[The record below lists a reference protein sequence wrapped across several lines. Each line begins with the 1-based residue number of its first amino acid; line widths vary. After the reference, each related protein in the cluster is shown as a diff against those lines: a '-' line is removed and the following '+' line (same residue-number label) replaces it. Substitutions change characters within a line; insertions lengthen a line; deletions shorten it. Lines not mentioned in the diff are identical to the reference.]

1 MTENVE
7 RKKSSDLDLCIL
19 FAKRTLNALKHRRN
33 KIASDSYSKFDYFL
47 TNVAINKLYETYL
60 EHLIK
65 LNKYEWIDHR
75 IFDMKKIRRIRHSMV
90 HYYIDS
96 EDYLVIA
103 YAESTL
109 DRQLSYLLTLKRNK
123 RKWRQTQWKKQ
134 KTIDRKYLYIALF
147 AFAAFIFAITIRP
160 FSSSKT
166 IEYSSND
173 RNETILLAD
182 SYDTALKDRKIL
194 ESFDDVKDEL
204 DYSQSE
210 SNLLSMQEKQS
221 DVENTKFLIRKNINR
236 RNANI
241 IRISDVKYSF
251 IVQNVKDGTSLSL
264 TKKPTNKDYQLVN
277 RKYSIKQSKS
287 AFSGRTTYTLYV
299 TDYAETSGLG
309 LDEDDMFN

>member
-1 MTENVE
+1 ME
-7 RKKSSDLDLCIL
+7 
-19 FAKRTLNALKHRRN
+19 
-33 KIASDSYSKFDYFL
+33 
-47 TNVAINKLYETYL
+47 ET
-60 EHLIK
+60 
-65 LNKYEWIDHR
+65 
-75 IFDMKKIRRIRHSMV
+75 
-90 HYYIDS
+90 
-96 EDYLVIA
+96 
-103 YAESTL
+103 
-109 DRQLSYLLTLKRNK
+109 
-123 RKWRQTQWKKQ
+123 
-134 KTIDRKYLYIALF
+134 KTIDRKYLYLALF

-194 ESFDDVKDEL
+194 ETFNDVKDEL

-210 SNLLSMQEKQS
+210 SNLLSMQEKQP

-287 AFSGRTTYTLYV
+287 AFSGRTTYTLHV

-309 LDEDDMFN
+309 LDEDDMFND

>member
-1 MTENVE
+1 MET
-7 RKKSSDLDLCIL
+7 
-19 FAKRTLNALKHRRN
+19 
-33 KIASDSYSKFDYFL
+33 DSME
-47 TNVAINKLYETYL
+47 ET
-60 EHLIK
+60 
-65 LNKYEWIDHR
+65 
-75 IFDMKKIRRIRHSMV
+75 
-90 HYYIDS
+90 
-96 EDYLVIA
+96 
-103 YAESTL
+103 
-109 DRQLSYLLTLKRNK
+109 
-123 RKWRQTQWKKQ
+123 
-134 KTIDRKYLYIALF
+134 KTIDRKYLYLALF
-147 AFAAFIFAITIRP
+147 AFAAFIFAITVRP

-182 SYDTALKDRKIL
+182 SYDNALKDRKIL
-194 ESFDDVKDEL
+194 ETFNDVKDEL

-210 SNLLSMQEKQS
+210 SNLLSMQEKQP

-241 IRISDVKYSF
+241 VRISDVKYSF

>member
-1 MTENVE
+1 MET
-7 RKKSSDLDLCIL
+7 
-19 FAKRTLNALKHRRN
+19 
-33 KIASDSYSKFDYFL
+33 DSME
-47 TNVAINKLYETYL
+47 ET
-60 EHLIK
+60 
-65 LNKYEWIDHR
+65 
-75 IFDMKKIRRIRHSMV
+75 
-90 HYYIDS
+90 
-96 EDYLVIA
+96 
-103 YAESTL
+103 
-109 DRQLSYLLTLKRNK
+109 
-123 RKWRQTQWKKQ
+123 

-147 AFAAFIFAITIRP
+147 AFAAFIFAITVRP

-182 SYDTALKDRKIL
+182 SYDNALKDRKIL

-210 SNLLSMQEKQS
+210 SNLLSMQEKQP

>member
-1 MTENVE
+1 MET
-7 RKKSSDLDLCIL
+7 
-19 FAKRTLNALKHRRN
+19 
-33 KIASDSYSKFDYFL
+33 DSME
-47 TNVAINKLYETYL
+47 ET
-60 EHLIK
+60 
-65 LNKYEWIDHR
+65 
-75 IFDMKKIRRIRHSMV
+75 
-90 HYYIDS
+90 
-96 EDYLVIA
+96 
-103 YAESTL
+103 
-109 DRQLSYLLTLKRNK
+109 
-123 RKWRQTQWKKQ
+123 
-134 KTIDRKYLYIALF
+134 KTIDRKYLYLALF
-147 AFAAFIFAITIRP
+147 AFAAFIFAITVRP

-210 SNLLSMQEKQS
+210 SNLLSMQEKQP

-309 LDEDDMFN
+309 LDEDDMFND

>member
-1 MTENVE
+1 MET
-7 RKKSSDLDLCIL
+7 
-19 FAKRTLNALKHRRN
+19 
-33 KIASDSYSKFDYFL
+33 DSME
-47 TNVAINKLYETYL
+47 ET
-60 EHLIK
+60 
-65 LNKYEWIDHR
+65 
-75 IFDMKKIRRIRHSMV
+75 
-90 HYYIDS
+90 
-96 EDYLVIA
+96 
-103 YAESTL
+103 
-109 DRQLSYLLTLKRNK
+109 
-123 RKWRQTQWKKQ
+123 

-147 AFAAFIFAITIRP
+147 AFAAFIFAITVRP

-210 SNLLSMQEKQS
+210 SNLLSMQEKQP

-309 LDEDDMFN
+309 LDEDDMFND

>member
-1 MTENVE
+1 MET
-7 RKKSSDLDLCIL
+7 
-19 FAKRTLNALKHRRN
+19 
-33 KIASDSYSKFDYFL
+33 DSME
-47 TNVAINKLYETYL
+47 ET
-60 EHLIK
+60 
-65 LNKYEWIDHR
+65 
-75 IFDMKKIRRIRHSMV
+75 
-90 HYYIDS
+90 
-96 EDYLVIA
+96 
-103 YAESTL
+103 
-109 DRQLSYLLTLKRNK
+109 
-123 RKWRQTQWKKQ
+123 

-147 AFAAFIFAITIRP
+147 AFAAFIFAITVRP

-210 SNLLSMQEKQS
+210 SNLLSMQEKQP

>member
-1 MTENVE
+1 METDSMEE
-7 RKKSSDLDLCIL
+7 
-19 FAKRTLNALKHRRN
+19 T
-33 KIASDSYSKFDYFL
+33 KI
-47 TNVAINKLYETYL
+47 
-60 EHLIK
+60 
-65 LNKYEWIDHR
+65 
-75 IFDMKKIRRIRHSMV
+75 
-90 HYYIDS
+90 
-96 EDYLVIA
+96 
-103 YAESTL
+103 
-109 DRQLSYLLTLKRNK
+109 
-123 RKWRQTQWKKQ
+123 
-134 KTIDRKYLYIALF
+134 IDRKYLYIALF
-147 AFAAFIFAITIRP
+147 AFAAFIFAITVRP

-182 SYDTALKDRKIL
+182 SYDNALKDRKIL
-194 ESFDDVKDEL
+194 ETFNDVKDEL

-210 SNLLSMQEKQS
+210 SNLLSMQEKQP

-236 RNANI
+236 RNANV

>member
-1 MTENVE
+1 MET
-7 RKKSSDLDLCIL
+7 
-19 FAKRTLNALKHRRN
+19 
-33 KIASDSYSKFDYFL
+33 DSME
-47 TNVAINKLYETYL
+47 ET
-60 EHLIK
+60 
-65 LNKYEWIDHR
+65 
-75 IFDMKKIRRIRHSMV
+75 
-90 HYYIDS
+90 
-96 EDYLVIA
+96 
-103 YAESTL
+103 
-109 DRQLSYLLTLKRNK
+109 
-123 RKWRQTQWKKQ
+123 

-147 AFAAFIFAITIRP
+147 AFAAFIFAITVRP

-182 SYDTALKDRKIL
+182 SYDNALKDRKIL
-194 ESFDDVKDEL
+194 ETFNDVKDEL

-210 SNLLSMQEKQS
+210 SNLLSMQEKQP

>member
-1 MTENVE
+1 MET
-7 RKKSSDLDLCIL
+7 
-19 FAKRTLNALKHRRN
+19 
-33 KIASDSYSKFDYFL
+33 DSME
-47 TNVAINKLYETYL
+47 ET
-60 EHLIK
+60 
-65 LNKYEWIDHR
+65 
-75 IFDMKKIRRIRHSMV
+75 
-90 HYYIDS
+90 
-96 EDYLVIA
+96 
-103 YAESTL
+103 
-109 DRQLSYLLTLKRNK
+109 
-123 RKWRQTQWKKQ
+123 
-134 KTIDRKYLYIALF
+134 KTIDRKYLYLALF
-147 AFAAFIFAITIRP
+147 AFAAFIFAITVRP

-210 SNLLSMQEKQS
+210 SNLLSMQEKQP

-264 TKKPTNKDYQLVN
+264 SKKPTNKDYQLVN

>member
-1 MTENVE
+1 MET
-7 RKKSSDLDLCIL
+7 
-19 FAKRTLNALKHRRN
+19 
-33 KIASDSYSKFDYFL
+33 DSME
-47 TNVAINKLYETYL
+47 ET
-60 EHLIK
+60 
-65 LNKYEWIDHR
+65 
-75 IFDMKKIRRIRHSMV
+75 
-90 HYYIDS
+90 
-96 EDYLVIA
+96 
-103 YAESTL
+103 
-109 DRQLSYLLTLKRNK
+109 
-123 RKWRQTQWKKQ
+123 
-134 KTIDRKYLYIALF
+134 KTIDRKYLYLALF
-147 AFAAFIFAITIRP
+147 AFAAFIFAITVRP

-194 ESFDDVKDEL
+194 ESFNDVKDEL

-210 SNLLSMQEKQS
+210 SDLLSMQEKQP

-309 LDEDDMFN
+309 LDEDDMFND

>member
-1 MTENVE
+1 MET
-7 RKKSSDLDLCIL
+7 
-19 FAKRTLNALKHRRN
+19 
-33 KIASDSYSKFDYFL
+33 DSME
-47 TNVAINKLYETYL
+47 ET
-60 EHLIK
+60 
-65 LNKYEWIDHR
+65 
-75 IFDMKKIRRIRHSMV
+75 
-90 HYYIDS
+90 
-96 EDYLVIA
+96 
-103 YAESTL
+103 
-109 DRQLSYLLTLKRNK
+109 
-123 RKWRQTQWKKQ
+123 
-134 KTIDRKYLYIALF
+134 KTIDRKYLYLALF

-182 SYDTALKDRKIL
+182 SYDNALKDRKIL
-194 ESFDDVKDEL
+194 ETFNDVKDEL

-210 SNLLSMQEKQS
+210 SNLLSMQEKQP

-264 TKKPTNKDYQLVN
+264 TKKPTNKDYQLIN

>member
-1 MTENVE
+1 ME
-7 RKKSSDLDLCIL
+7 
-19 FAKRTLNALKHRRN
+19 
-33 KIASDSYSKFDYFL
+33 
-47 TNVAINKLYETYL
+47 ET
-60 EHLIK
+60 
-65 LNKYEWIDHR
+65 
-75 IFDMKKIRRIRHSMV
+75 
-90 HYYIDS
+90 
-96 EDYLVIA
+96 
-103 YAESTL
+103 
-109 DRQLSYLLTLKRNK
+109 
-123 RKWRQTQWKKQ
+123 
-134 KTIDRKYLYIALF
+134 KTIDRKYLYLALF
-147 AFAAFIFAITIRP
+147 AFAAFIFAITVRP

-194 ESFDDVKDEL
+194 ESFNDVKDEL

-210 SNLLSMQEKQS
+210 SDLLSMQEKQP

-309 LDEDDMFN
+309 LDEDDMFND

>member
-1 MTENVE
+1 MET
-7 RKKSSDLDLCIL
+7 
-19 FAKRTLNALKHRRN
+19 
-33 KIASDSYSKFDYFL
+33 DSME
-47 TNVAINKLYETYL
+47 ET
-60 EHLIK
+60 
-65 LNKYEWIDHR
+65 
-75 IFDMKKIRRIRHSMV
+75 
-90 HYYIDS
+90 
-96 EDYLVIA
+96 
-103 YAESTL
+103 
-109 DRQLSYLLTLKRNK
+109 
-123 RKWRQTQWKKQ
+123 
-134 KTIDRKYLYIALF
+134 KTIDRKYLYLALF
-147 AFAAFIFAITIRP
+147 AFAAFIFAITVRP

-210 SNLLSMQEKQS
+210 SNLLSMQEKQP

>member
-1 MTENVE
+1 ME
-7 RKKSSDLDLCIL
+7 
-19 FAKRTLNALKHRRN
+19 
-33 KIASDSYSKFDYFL
+33 
-47 TNVAINKLYETYL
+47 ET
-60 EHLIK
+60 
-65 LNKYEWIDHR
+65 
-75 IFDMKKIRRIRHSMV
+75 
-90 HYYIDS
+90 
-96 EDYLVIA
+96 
-103 YAESTL
+103 
-109 DRQLSYLLTLKRNK
+109 
-123 RKWRQTQWKKQ
+123 
-134 KTIDRKYLYIALF
+134 KTIDRKYLYLALF
-147 AFAAFIFAITIRP
+147 AFATFIFAITIRP

-182 SYDTALKDRKIL
+182 SYDNALKDRKIL
-194 ESFDDVKDEL
+194 ETFNDVKDEL

-210 SNLLSMQEKQS
+210 SNLLSMQEKQP

-264 TKKPTNKDYQLVN
+264 AKKPTNKDYQLVN

-287 AFSGRTTYTLYV
+287 AFSGRTKYTLYV

-309 LDEDDMFN
+309 LDEDDMFND

>member
-1 MTENVE
+1 MET
-7 RKKSSDLDLCIL
+7 
-19 FAKRTLNALKHRRN
+19 
-33 KIASDSYSKFDYFL
+33 DSME
-47 TNVAINKLYETYL
+47 ET
-60 EHLIK
+60 
-65 LNKYEWIDHR
+65 
-75 IFDMKKIRRIRHSMV
+75 
-90 HYYIDS
+90 
-96 EDYLVIA
+96 
-103 YAESTL
+103 
-109 DRQLSYLLTLKRNK
+109 
-123 RKWRQTQWKKQ
+123 
-134 KTIDRKYLYIALF
+134 KTIDRKYLYLALF
-147 AFAAFIFAITIRP
+147 ASAAFIFAITIRP

-210 SNLLSMQEKQS
+210 SNLLSMQEKQP

-241 IRISDVKYSF
+241 LRISDVKYSF

>member
-1 MTENVE
+1 MET
-7 RKKSSDLDLCIL
+7 
-19 FAKRTLNALKHRRN
+19 
-33 KIASDSYSKFDYFL
+33 DSME
-47 TNVAINKLYETYL
+47 ET
-60 EHLIK
+60 
-65 LNKYEWIDHR
+65 
-75 IFDMKKIRRIRHSMV
+75 
-90 HYYIDS
+90 
-96 EDYLVIA
+96 
-103 YAESTL
+103 
-109 DRQLSYLLTLKRNK
+109 
-123 RKWRQTQWKKQ
+123 

-147 AFAAFIFAITIRP
+147 AFAAFIFAITVRP

-182 SYDTALKDRKIL
+182 SYDNAIKDRKIL

-210 SNLLSMQEKQS
+210 SNLLSMQEKQP

-251 IVQNVKDGTSLSL
+251 VVQNVKDGTSLSL

-309 LDEDDMFN
+309 LDEDDMFND

>member
-1 MTENVE
+1 MET
-7 RKKSSDLDLCIL
+7 
-19 FAKRTLNALKHRRN
+19 
-33 KIASDSYSKFDYFL
+33 DSME
-47 TNVAINKLYETYL
+47 ET
-60 EHLIK
+60 
-65 LNKYEWIDHR
+65 
-75 IFDMKKIRRIRHSMV
+75 
-90 HYYIDS
+90 
-96 EDYLVIA
+96 
-103 YAESTL
+103 
-109 DRQLSYLLTLKRNK
+109 
-123 RKWRQTQWKKQ
+123 

-147 AFAAFIFAITIRP
+147 AFAAFIFAITVRP

-210 SNLLSMQEKQS
+210 SNLLSMQEKQP

-264 TKKPTNKDYQLVN
+264 TKKPTNKDYQLVD

>member
-1 MTENVE
+1 MET
-7 RKKSSDLDLCIL
+7 
-19 FAKRTLNALKHRRN
+19 
-33 KIASDSYSKFDYFL
+33 DSME
-47 TNVAINKLYETYL
+47 ET
-60 EHLIK
+60 
-65 LNKYEWIDHR
+65 
-75 IFDMKKIRRIRHSMV
+75 
-90 HYYIDS
+90 
-96 EDYLVIA
+96 
-103 YAESTL
+103 
-109 DRQLSYLLTLKRNK
+109 
-123 RKWRQTQWKKQ
+123 
-134 KTIDRKYLYIALF
+134 KTIDRKYLYLALF
-147 AFAAFIFAITIRP
+147 AFAAFIFAITVRP

-194 ESFDDVKDEL
+194 ESFNDVKDEL

-210 SNLLSMQEKQS
+210 SNLLSMQEKQR

-264 TKKPTNKDYQLVN
+264 SKKPTNKDYQLVN

-309 LDEDDMFN
+309 LDEDDMFND

>member
-1 MTENVE
+1 ME
-7 RKKSSDLDLCIL
+7 
-19 FAKRTLNALKHRRN
+19 
-33 KIASDSYSKFDYFL
+33 
-47 TNVAINKLYETYL
+47 ET
-60 EHLIK
+60 K
-65 LNKYEWIDHR
+65 
-75 IFDMKKIRRIRHSMV
+75 
-90 HYYIDS
+90 
-96 EDYLVIA
+96 A
-103 YAESTL
+103 
-109 DRQLSYLLTLKRNK
+109 
-123 RKWRQTQWKKQ
+123 
-134 KTIDRKYLYIALF
+134 IDRKYLYIALF
-147 AFAAFIFAITIRP
+147 AFAAFIFAITVRP

-204 DYSQSE
+204 DYSRSE
-210 SNLLSMQEKQS
+210 SNLLSMQEKQP
-221 DVENTKFLIRKNINR
+221 DIENTKFLIRKNINR

-264 TKKPTNKDYQLVN
+264 SKKPTNKDYQLVN

>member
-1 MTENVE
+1 MET
-7 RKKSSDLDLCIL
+7 
-19 FAKRTLNALKHRRN
+19 
-33 KIASDSYSKFDYFL
+33 DSME
-47 TNVAINKLYETYL
+47 ET
-60 EHLIK
+60 
-65 LNKYEWIDHR
+65 
-75 IFDMKKIRRIRHSMV
+75 
-90 HYYIDS
+90 
-96 EDYLVIA
+96 
-103 YAESTL
+103 
-109 DRQLSYLLTLKRNK
+109 
-123 RKWRQTQWKKQ
+123 

-147 AFAAFIFAITIRP
+147 AFAAFIFAITVRP

-194 ESFDDVKDEL
+194 ETFNDVKDEL

-210 SNLLSMQEKQS
+210 SNLLSMQEKQP

>member
-1 MTENVE
+1 MET
-7 RKKSSDLDLCIL
+7 
-19 FAKRTLNALKHRRN
+19 
-33 KIASDSYSKFDYFL
+33 DSME
-47 TNVAINKLYETYL
+47 ET
-60 EHLIK
+60 
-65 LNKYEWIDHR
+65 
-75 IFDMKKIRRIRHSMV
+75 
-90 HYYIDS
+90 
-96 EDYLVIA
+96 
-103 YAESTL
+103 
-109 DRQLSYLLTLKRNK
+109 
-123 RKWRQTQWKKQ
+123 
-134 KTIDRKYLYIALF
+134 KTIDRKYLYLALF
-147 AFAAFIFAITIRP
+147 AAAAFIFAITIRP

-210 SNLLSMQEKQS
+210 SNLLSMQEKQP

-309 LDEDDMFN
+309 LDEDDMFND

>member
-1 MTENVE
+1 MET
-7 RKKSSDLDLCIL
+7 
-19 FAKRTLNALKHRRN
+19 
-33 KIASDSYSKFDYFL
+33 DSME
-47 TNVAINKLYETYL
+47 ET
-60 EHLIK
+60 
-65 LNKYEWIDHR
+65 
-75 IFDMKKIRRIRHSMV
+75 
-90 HYYIDS
+90 
-96 EDYLVIA
+96 
-103 YAESTL
+103 
-109 DRQLSYLLTLKRNK
+109 
-123 RKWRQTQWKKQ
+123 
-134 KTIDRKYLYIALF
+134 KTIDRKYLYLALF
-147 AFAAFIFAITIRP
+147 AFAAFIFAITVRP

-194 ESFDDVKDEL
+194 ESFDDVRDEL

-210 SNLLSMQEKQS
+210 SNLLSMQEKQP

>member
-1 MTENVE
+1 MET
-7 RKKSSDLDLCIL
+7 
-19 FAKRTLNALKHRRN
+19 
-33 KIASDSYSKFDYFL
+33 DSME
-47 TNVAINKLYETYL
+47 ET
-60 EHLIK
+60 
-65 LNKYEWIDHR
+65 
-75 IFDMKKIRRIRHSMV
+75 
-90 HYYIDS
+90 
-96 EDYLVIA
+96 
-103 YAESTL
+103 
-109 DRQLSYLLTLKRNK
+109 
-123 RKWRQTQWKKQ
+123 

-210 SNLLSMQEKQS
+210 SNLLSMQEKQP

>member
-1 MTENVE
+1 MET
-7 RKKSSDLDLCIL
+7 
-19 FAKRTLNALKHRRN
+19 
-33 KIASDSYSKFDYFL
+33 DSME
-47 TNVAINKLYETYL
+47 ET
-60 EHLIK
+60 
-65 LNKYEWIDHR
+65 
-75 IFDMKKIRRIRHSMV
+75 
-90 HYYIDS
+90 
-96 EDYLVIA
+96 
-103 YAESTL
+103 
-109 DRQLSYLLTLKRNK
+109 
-123 RKWRQTQWKKQ
+123 
-134 KTIDRKYLYIALF
+134 KTIDRKYLYLALF
-147 AFAAFIFAITIRP
+147 AFAAFIFAITVRP

-194 ESFDDVKDEL
+194 ETFNDVKDEL

-210 SNLLSMQEKQS
+210 SNLLSMQEKQP